1 MSRVVALREEAL
13 WTAVLALLLVVSVAN
28 NTAVG
33 WLGPVGEMAIG
44 AILSVGV
51 LLSTVYLAAKG
62 SIPRFAGGLLVGV
75 LYIDAVYVTSLVIHG
90 DPAGLKTVAGTV
102 GVLSLFVAVVL
113 FRWTAAG
120 LKVFSAI
127 IGIFVVASGM
137 IGAVEFSRGVERVS
151 GVFSN
156 PNALAIFMLMAFY
169 TFSLARLR
177 SASAIERTG
186 LVVGSVIT
194 LFLLVATG
202 TRSAWLAL
210 LASGATYWIW
220 PKLSRSRVRH
230 HAFIL
235 FFFLGLAATVG
246 LVVAV
251 PTLEVGQTLNRL
263 TETYTGRQLSTGREI
278 IWLDVLGEISE
289 RPVLGHGPQVTTRG
303 FGDLALGSAH
313 NLYLQIAVQVG
324 AVGLAGLIA
333 LMWWIWAAL
342 GAVEAGRMARTTGA
356 ILIGVLV
363 QQSFEVSLTQN
374 NLTLGL
380 LAWLIIGLGVSMSL
394 NEVRPET

>member
-1 MSRVVALREEAL
+1 M
-13 WTAVLALLLVVSVAN
+13 AVFALLLVVSVAN

-33 WLGPVGEMAIG
+33 WLGPVGEIAIA
-44 AILSVGV
+44 AILAVGG
-51 LLSTVYLAAKG
+51 LLSTVYLAATG

-75 LYIDAVYVTSLVIHG
+75 LYFDAVYVASLLIHG

-102 GVLSLFVAVVL
+102 GVLSVFVAVVL
-113 FRWTAAG
+113 FRWSAAG

-127 IGIFVVASGM
+127 IGVFVVASGM
-137 IGAVEFSRGVERVS
+137 IGAVEFLGGTERVS

-156 PNALAIFMLMAFY
+156 PNALAIFMLLALY
-169 TFSLARLR
+169 TFSLARLK
-177 SASAIERTG
+177 AGGAIERTG

-194 LFLLVATG
+194 LSLLVATG
-202 TRSAWLAL
+202 TRSGWIAL
-210 LASGATYWIW
+210 LASGVTYWIW
-220 PKLSRSRVRH
+220 PNVSRSRVRH
-230 HAFIL
+230 HACIL
-235 FFFLGLAATVG
+235 VFFLGLAAIIG

-278 IWLDVLGEISE
+278 IWLDVLRAISE
-289 RPVLGHGPQVTTRG
+289 RPVLGHGPQVTTQG
-303 FGDLALGSAH
+303 FGHLALGSAH

-324 AVGLAGLIA
+324 AVGLIGLIA
-333 LMWWIWAAL
+333 LMWWIWTAL
-342 GAVEAGRMARTTGA
+342 GAVDAGKMGRTTGA
-356 ILIGVLV
+356 ILIGVLI

-394 NEVRPET
+394 REVGPRT